1 MAKYQCPD
9 CGYTYDET
17 AGHPHE
23 GFPPGTPWSAVP
35 QSWCCPDCAV
45 RDMVDFELIERS
57 PVAAPAPVAV
67 AATPSA
73 PVTARTSATTVL
85 ERPVA
90 SVPAAQLTAPPVAD
104 GARKKAAPASA
115 PAGAS
120 YRKWIC
126 ITCGHIYDEALGDER
141 EGFAPGTLF
150 QDIPDDWCCPDCGA
164 TKKDYVHYE
173 EK

>member
-1 MAKYQCPD
+1 M
-9 CGYTYDET
+9 
-17 AGHPHE
+17 
-23 GFPPGTPWSAVP
+23 
-35 QSWCCPDCAV
+35 
-45 RDMVDFELIERS
+45 
-57 PVAAPAPVAV
+57 
-67 AATPSA
+67 
-73 PVTARTSATTVL
+73 

-90 SVPAAQLTAPPVAD
+90 SAQSDAAPVAD
-104 GARKKAAPASA
+104 AAWQQVAGAEA
-115 PAGAS
+115 PAGAL

-150 QDIPDDWCCPDCGA
+150 EDIPDDWCCPDCGA

>member
-1 MAKYQCPD
+1 MAKYRCPD
-9 CGYTYDET
+9 CGYIYDET

-23 GFPPGTPWSAVP
+23 GFLPGTPWSAVP

-45 RDMVDFELIERS
+45 RDKVDFELIERS
-57 PVAAPAPVAV
+57 PVGPPLSVAVVATRSAPA
-67 AATPSA
+67 
-73 PVTARTSATTVL
+73 TAQASATVAM

-90 SVPAAQLTAPPVAD
+90 SAQSNAAPVAD
-104 GARKKAAPASA
+104 AAWQQVAGVEA
-115 PAGAS
+115 PAGAP

>member
-90 SVPAAQLTAPPVAD
+90 SVPAAQLTAPPVEIGRA
-104 GARKKAAPASA
+104 
-115 PAGAS
+115 
-120 YRKWIC
+120 
-126 ITCGHIYDEALGDER
+126 H
-141 EGFAPGTLF
+141 
-150 QDIPDDWCCPDCGA
+150 
-164 TKKDYVHYE
+164 V
-173 EK
+173 